1 MFFKSSTMFRVNI
14 AMAVNDKHGVGYYDG
29 DDVNGDGDNVKV
41 GDGDDDN
48 GDGDDVDV
56 CDGDDDEVY
65 VQQMVSVAGICRL
78 GETW

>member
-29 DDVNGDGDNVKV
+29 DDVNC
-41 GDGDDDN
+41 
-48 GDGDDVDV
+48 DGDDVDV

>member
-1 MFFKSSTMFRVNI
+1 MGDGDDDNGDGDYVK
-14 AMAVNDKHGVGYYDG
+14 ADDG

-41 GDGDDDN
+41 GDNDDVN
-48 GDGDDVDV
+48 GDGDDVKVD
-56 CDGDDDEVY
+56 DGDDDEVY